1 MTKRSV
7 VRTASYVIP
16 ALFLSDKFYSFL
28 KIISK
33 VIAYDIMILN
43 NQAICEAIA
52 ISHVISFSLGWA
64 PPFSFGRA
72 VFIVIDTIL
81 HEAEAHIRI
90 LLISSLLCMPAGVR
104 DNRGRIVLNWIFG
117 QLLSISTSTR
127 FYSWFWLKTSHRG
140 LQLDLY

>member
-52 ISHVISFSLGWA
+52 ISHVISFSLG
-64 PPFSFGRA
+64 
-72 VFIVIDTIL
+72 
-81 HEAEAHIRI
+81 
-90 LLISSLLCMPAGVR
+90 
-104 DNRGRIVLNWIFG
+104 
-117 QLLSISTSTR
+117 
-127 FYSWFWLKTSHRG
+127 
-140 LQLDLY
+140 